1 MPNETNL
8 AVLQQ
13 KNQEKWCC
21 GSNTKTQPG
30 DNPGDGK
37 EDENGVAG
45 FLVAR
50 VPVIHILIVYKF
62 NVHNVVH
69 VSTSMTKMKGNDIC
83 KSVCVP
89 EHLGQLE
96 QVVGAVVDD

>member
-50 VPVIHILIVYKF
+50 VPVIHILCINLMYIVQFMYQHEK
-62 NVHNVVH
+62 N
-69 VSTSMTKMKGNDIC
+69 
-83 KSVCVP
+83 
-89 EHLGQLE
+89 EWQ
-96 QVVGAVVDD
+96 